1 MNRRPDLQDVRT
13 AHQRIAAHITR
24 TPVLTCTALD
34 RMVGARLFFK
44 CENFQKVGAF
54 KFRGACN
61 AVFSLS
67 EEEASR
73 GVVTHS
79 SGNHAAA
86 LALAARK
93 RGITARIVMPSNAP
107 RVKIAA
113 VKGYGGIITF
123 CEPTQA
129 SRESTAAQVI
139 KETGATLIHPSN
151 DYRII
156 AGQATAALELMEEIE
171 ELDFVLAPVG
181 GGGLLSGTAIAVKAL
196 RPKMKVIGCE
206 PKNADDAYRSMKA
219 GRIIPS
225 ENPNTIA
232 DGLRTSLGDKT
243 FPIIRDLVDEIL
255 LATEEEII
263 TAMRHIFERMKIVVE
278 PSAAVPLAVLLSNQ
292 LNVAD
297 KNVGIIISGGNV
309 DLREFFEGML
319 PASKA

>member
-1 MNRRPDLQDVRT
+1 MNRRPDLQDVR
-13 AHQRIAAHITR
+13 AAHRRIGAHVAK

-34 RMVGARLFFK
+34 RMAGARLFFK

-67 EEEASR
+67 DEEASR

-93 RGITARIVMPSNAP
+93 RGISARIVMPSNAP
-107 RVKIAA
+107 PVKTAA

-123 CEPTQA
+123 CEPTVA
-129 SRESTAAQVI
+129 SRETTAAHVV
-139 KETGATLIHPSN
+139 KETGATFIHPSN

-156 AGQATAALELMEEIE
+156 AGQATAALELVEEIE
-171 ELDFVLAPVG
+171 TLDFILAPVG
-181 GGGLLSGTAIAVKAL
+181 GGGLLSGTAIAAKAL
-196 RPKMKVIGCE
+196 NPRIKVIGCE

-297 KNVGIIISGGNV
+297 KNVGVIISGGNV
-309 DLREFFEGML
+309 DFSKFFDEML
-319 PASKA
+319 TSIKR